1 MSDDNSQQIAAA
13 ELRSFIERLEKLDE
27 EKKAVVDD
35 RKDVVAEL
43 KGKGYD
49 AKAVARVIALRKKTK
64 EERDEEDG
72 VLSTY
77 LDALGML

>member
-49 AKAVARVIALRKKTK
+49 TKAVAKVIALRKKTK
-64 EERDEEDG
+64 EEREEEDG
-72 VLSTY
+72 VLTTY

>member
-49 AKAVARVIALRKKTK
+49 SKAVAKVIALRKKTK